1 MTTLISWF
9 GRDSHGPASLYLA
22 ADSRITWGGSARWD
36 RGRKLFASSRYG
48 EIIGY
53 CGDAFFPTQLLGQ
66 AKDFLDREL
75 LYDAGAT
82 SEEKLTAIRLF
93 IDRALETY
101 TAVAFPEFDL
111 VFASRTGVGL
121 SCEFHLHRASLRAG
135 SWSTIGPIALP
146 SQSALLLNLGTGA
159 SAVTEEHRRWA
170 TSSSGGTSRAV
181 FSAFHDAVMS
191 GADDS
196 SGGPPQL
203 VGLYREGPARVFG
216 YVRGG
221 RRYVLGS
228 EAPLSGGACGITWF
242 NGTFERCDPL
252 TGAKLPEA
260 QRQPRPNDLR
270 SRS

>member
-1 MTTLISWF
+1 MRKSKKCRPRI
-9 GRDSHGPASLYLA
+9 D
-22 ADSRITWGGSARWD
+22 ADI
-36 RGRKLFASSRYG
+36 RGR
-48 EIIGY
+48 IGITALY
-53 CGDAFFPTQLLGQ
+53 SALAGDFDDALRIAY
-66 AKDFLDREL
+66 AKAR
-75 LYDAGAT
+75 YDAG
-82 SEEKLTAIRLF
+82 
-93 IDRALETY
+93 
-101 TAVAFPEFDL
+101 
-111 VFASRTGVGL
+111 
-121 SCEFHLHRASLRAG
+121 
-135 SWSTIGPIALP
+135 
-146 SQSALLLNLGTGA
+146 
-159 SAVTEEHRRWA
+159 
-170 TSSSGGTSRAV
+170 RAV
-181 FSAFHDAVMS
+181 FSAFHDAIMS

-196 SGGPPQL
+196 SGGPPQV